1 MTDTA
6 TSDGAPSA
14 PDVPPQPDA
23 EPDVPPAPDDVPDAP
38 VDRTPPP
45 IPVTVRKRERTRL
58 AKAELW
64 AMVAEHAA
72 DLATDVVTDELET
85 ARLEPLR
92 AMCVRYALTPADLG
106 RLAGEVATE
115 LQGRARHA
123 GYDQAWR

>member
-1 MTDTA
+1 
-6 TSDGAPSA
+6 
-14 PDVPPQPDA
+14 
-23 EPDVPPAPDDVPDAP
+23 
-38 VDRTPPP
+38 
-45 IPVTVRKRERTRL
+45 
-58 AKAELW
+58 
-64 AMVAEHAA
+64 
-72 DLATDVVTDELET
+72 VVTDELET